1 MRFVLGCLVSVRS
14 GNTGWRMCEMWA
26 HKTKSYKPQEVS
38 EKKCSFYN
46 VGRQT
51 LQILAKEPAEL
62 KMNK

>member
-1 MRFVLGCLVSVRS
+1 
-14 GNTGWRMCEMWA
+14 MWA